1 MPHEGESIMVAQ
13 YPVEHPELANAEAET
28 KMDDLIALIKAVRQ
42 IRNDAGAPMSKPV
55 KMLIKVDNDEIK
67 HIFETNRDYIDRF
80 CHPAELTIDE
90 AVEAPKLAMSGILA
104 GATVYIPMA
113 ELVDLEEE
121 KAKVA
126 KEIKKLEQEVQRSE
140 KKLGNEKFVQNAPEA
155 VVEEERQK
163 ATEWQQK
170 LAAAKE
176 RLTSLTEA

>member
-1 MPHEGESIMVAQ
+1 M
-13 YPVEHPELANAEAET
+13 
-28 KMDDLIALIKAVRQ
+28 
-42 IRNDAGAPMSKPV
+42 
-55 KMLIKVDNDEIK
+55 
-67 HIFETNRDYIDRF
+67 
-80 CHPAELTIDE
+80 
-90 AVEAPKLAMSGILA
+90 
-104 GATVYIPMA
+104 
-113 ELVDLEEE
+113 EEE